1 MPKEEKGDGLQS
13 YSIREKLLSK
23 PNGKFGLKALKTK
36 AINFFSLNQDYLS
49 YQQEYLGL
57 SVKELASTGELPQID
72 CATYSSLEDGY
83 RDMAAD
89 RQYNR
94 EANEW
99 IKISGETLK
108 DESL

>member
-1 MPKEEKGDGLQS
+1 MAVNKSEKRIVFAD
-13 YSIREKLLSK
+13 I
-23 PNGKFGLKALKTK
+23 KFDADDVDLKALKTK
-36 AINFFSLNQDYLS
+36 ALNFFSLNQDYLS

-57 SVKELASTGELPQID
+57 SVKELAATGELPQID
-72 CATYSSLEDGY
+72 SATYRSLEDGY

-108 DESL
+108 DEFL